1 MEHLQKIVCQSYTVA
16 LGMVEILAFAP
27 ACFRKHCVALLHE
40 FLTVV
45 AAERQRFQKIKQNKR
60 SAKRFETK
68 VIVYLNCQMQSS

>member
-16 LGMVEILAFAP
+16 LEMVEILAFAP

-60 SAKRFETK
+60 SAKRFGR
-68 VIVYLNCQMQSS
+68 